1 MGYLQH
7 FVPKY
12 PLGQTVQM
20 FSSIKSQAEHAAL
33 QATRVVILYL
43 SYADIYMSV
52 LSIPVSQLS
61 PEDPS
66 GHSVHLLTAEMSQS
80 AHTSLQHFAPEYPS
94 GHAVQMLTSELSQAA
109 HASLHATTGVIL
121 VIY

>member
-1 MGYLQH
+1 
-7 FVPKY
+7 
-12 PLGQTVQM
+12 
-20 FSSIKSQAEHAAL
+20 
-33 QATRVVILYL
+33 
-43 SYADIYMSV
+43 MSV

-94 GHAVQMLTSELSQAA
+94 GHAVQMFSSIKSQVEHAELQA
-109 HASLHATTGVIL
+109 TKGVIL
-121 VIY
+121 Y